1 MSPALINAI
10 ARAENGFA
18 SLLGD
23 INAVT
28 ERAQKELEAAQDACD
43 EAWEAAEADPG
54 NAALQKAAEA
64 AAAARDAAA
73 EVADMVGEMNWLVLA
88 ENLRTLRQRVR
99 R

>member
-1 MSPALINAI
+1 MTAALINAI
-10 ARAENGFA
+10 VRAENGFA
-18 SLLGD
+18 ALLGD

-43 EAWEAAEADPG
+43 EAWEAAGADPS
-54 NAALQKAAEA
+54 NTTLQKAAEA

-73 EVADMVGEMNWLVLA
+73 EVADMVGEMNWLVLS

>member
-1 MSPALINAI
+1 MSPALINVI
-10 ARAENGFA
+10 VRAENGFA

-28 ERAQKELEAAQDACD
+28 ERAQKELDAAQEASE
-43 EAWEAAEADPG
+43 EAWEAAGADPS
-54 NAALQKAAEA
+54 NTTLQKAAEA
-64 AAAARDAAA
+64 ASAAREAAA
-73 EVADMVGEMNWLVLA
+73 EVADMVGEMNWLVLS